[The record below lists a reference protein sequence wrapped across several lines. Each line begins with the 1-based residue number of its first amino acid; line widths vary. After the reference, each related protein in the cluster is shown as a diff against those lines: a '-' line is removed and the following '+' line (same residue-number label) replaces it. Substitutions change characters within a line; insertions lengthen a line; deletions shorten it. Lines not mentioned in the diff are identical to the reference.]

1 MARYEIYLSENKW
14 RTGKSKDDIIQLLM
28 GYINGDGVNHIK
40 VVYPDKSYYEYE
52 GEDNESN

>member
-52 GEDNESN
+52 GEDE